1 MHFGIGWRQKSSL
14 LCSSCTRACCQHP
27 APCWCQIEQLLTAA
41 PISSWKKI
49 TVKKALAVP
58 GMPLSTGF
66 VGVSEGCWA
75 NIVKEWSFIQKAF
88 GCSCSSPWLWKDNC
102 NQRQFFIMDKR
113 IMRYKRVCTRKF
125 INYWGLASVMG
136 RSAVCSLCLAEQA
149 GSCTVFVTDQ
159 KQQPFD
165 RCHVDLHLQIHPS
178 EKHLCA

>member
-1 MHFGIGWRQKSSL
+1 MHFGIGWRLKTSL
-14 LCSSCTRACCQHP
+14 LCSSCARACCQHP
-27 APCWCQIEQLLTAA
+27 ARAGVRHSSCSLLLPSAPERKLLQLQERLC
-41 PISSWKKI
+41 PQG
-49 TVKKALAVP
+49 L
-58 GMPLSTGF
+58 L
-66 VGVSEGCWA
+66 VSEGCWA
-75 NIVKEWSFIQKAF
+75 DTAKEWSFTQKF
-88 GCSCSSPWLWKDNC
+88 WLHLQLSLLWRDDC

-125 INYWGLASVMG
+125 INYRGLASVMG
-136 RSAVCSLCLAEQA
+136 RSAVCSLRLAEQA